1 MNPSPG
7 GAVRPPNKRLWLIL
21 VAALAAGGMGAE
33 CEGPPPPPP
42 PTVVPPTLTLTVNG
56 IPDDMNDL
64 LVVPT
69 TGFVVN
75 VRWQA
80 GTYPVDLDIYPFV
93 RAERWGSG
101 YESGVISE
109 LALTASNDGR
119 VGVFTGQLTPGTW
132 TIWAYTADT
141 EGNLAQASLAV
152 AVRSFG
158 GPAPIATG
166 QKIWLD
172 FESDRDA
179 TPGPDFPVDLQAFG
193 LGNPAAPVE
202 SGWVLAQVTQT
213 VVDRVYEAY
222 KLQPAN
228 GLDPDPVKIAIS
240 STQPSS
246 GDITQICIGGE
257 DPSGGITIGSILTD
271 YKNSNRTSVECNT
284 LPPTGIFP
292 RELLILSGEP
302 AFQAI
307 FNPLIPWVG
316 GTPVGAHPA
325 DPIVLD
331 PGFDPG
337 SGTPEQLARYEQV
350 QAAIQAFGDA
360 LGSIVAHETGH
371 ALGLVPPGPPGGGLF
386 GGSVGAQ
393 LNHSV
398 LPGGGDPAENF
409 LMNAGYTYTF
419 AKLAGLNGNPLPHF
433 RPIDYAYLRDRVVID
448 PLVTL
453 LAFSPVVSSVDPSV
467 ITPTGWTQLFVNGTG
482 FLPTP
487 VIRLINPGYTYNV
500 AGELLISSEQVRGGV
515 HAGQIPPGVY
525 DVELK
530 NPDGQISVLP
540 ASLTVPT
547 P

>member
-7 GAVRPPNKRLWLIL
+7 GAVGPPNRRLRLIF
-21 VAALAAGGMGAE
+21 VAFLAAAGMGAD
-33 CEGPPPPPP
+33 CEAPPPPA
-42 PTVVPPTLTLTVNG
+42 VVPPSVTLTVNG
-56 IPDDMNDL
+56 IPEDMNDL
-64 LVVPT
+64 LVLPT

-75 VRWQA
+75 VGWQA
-80 GTYPVDLDIYPFV
+80 GDYPVDAALYSYV

-101 YESGVISE
+101 YESWVISE
-109 LALTASNDGR
+109 LALNASNDGR

-132 TIWAYTADT
+132 TLRSYVQDIQ
-141 EGNLAQASLAV
+141 GNLAYADLAV

-179 TPGPDFPVDLQAFG
+179 TPGADFPVDLQAFG
-193 LGNPAAPVE
+193 LGNPAAPIE
-202 SGWVLAQVTQT
+202 SGWVLAEVTQA
-213 VVDRVYEAY
+213 VFDRVFEVY
-222 KLQPAN
+222 KLQPTN
-228 GLDPDPVKIAIS
+228 GLDPDAVKVTF
-240 STQPSS
+240 STTHPGS
-246 GDITQICIGGE
+246 GDVTQICIGGE

-271 YKNSNRTSVECNT
+271 YKNSNRNSVECAT

-302 AFQAI
+302 AFQAV
-307 FNPLIPWVG
+307 FNPLIPSAG

-325 DPIVLD
+325 DPIALD

-337 SGTPEQLARYEQV
+337 SGTPEQVARHQQV
-350 QAAIQAFGDA
+350 QAAIQAFGDS
-360 LGSIVAHETGH
+360 LGSIVAHEAGH
-371 ALGLVPPGPPGGGLF
+371 ALGLVPGGPPGAGLF
-386 GGSVGAQ
+386 GGTVGAQ

-398 LPGGGDPAENF
+398 LPNGGDPSENF
-409 LMNAGYTYTF
+409 LMNAGYTFTF
-419 AKLAGLNGNPLPHF
+419 AKLAGLNGNPLPYF

-453 LAFSPVVSSVDPSV
+453 LAFAPVVSSVSPST
-467 ITPTGWTQLFVNGTG
+467 ISPTGWTQLFVNGTG

-487 VIRLINPGYTYNV
+487 SVRLINPGYTYNV
-500 AGELLISSEQVRGGV
+500 AGELLLSSEQVRGGV
-515 HAGQIPPGVY
+515 NAGQIPPGVY
-525 DVELK
+525 DVEIK